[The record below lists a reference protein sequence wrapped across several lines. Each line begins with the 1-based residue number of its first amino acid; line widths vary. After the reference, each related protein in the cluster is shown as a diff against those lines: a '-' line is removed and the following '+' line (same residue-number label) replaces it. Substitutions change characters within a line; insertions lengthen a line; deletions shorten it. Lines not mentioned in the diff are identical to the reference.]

1 MVEALVRWEKEG
13 GMESPED
20 ILSIAEYY
28 GHIVKIDICVL
39 EKVCRDYQ
47 RLQEMGIDY
56 ISINLSTRTVI
67 QKNMVESFAEI
78 IDAYAIPYS
87 AFSFEITE
95 TAIIENETRT
105 MANIAKLKKLGAKV
119 SLDDFC
125 TGYSSLNQLS
135 DLNVDGIKIN
145 RSFISGVG
153 FDEKMEAT
161 ISGLVQVCEDF
172 DLSIIAEGVETKEQ
186 QDYLI
191 EMGCDYLQGY
201 FFSEPMMLE
210 ELQGYLQEDVAI

>member
-105 MANIAKLKKLGAKV
+105 MANIAKLK
-119 SLDDFC
+119 SL
-125 TGYSSLNQLS
+125 
-135 DLNVDGIKIN
+135 VR
-145 RSFISGVG
+145 RSVWMISVR
-153 FDEKMEAT
+153 DIHLLT
-161 ISGLVQVCEDF
+161 N
-172 DLSIIAEGVETKEQ
+172 
-186 QDYLI
+186 
-191 EMGCDYLQGY
+191 
-201 FFSEPMMLE
+201 
-210 ELQGYLQEDVAI
+210 